1 MERKIRYAW
10 WGVLVLL
17 IMVAIWKFFLPHGS
31 NVAIERSGQAR
42 EIVVYISGAVEKPS
56 LVHLPMDARLN
67 DALKQVAPLPE
78 ANLDQ
83 MNPAEKLKDGQKI
96 TVPYKLVAQ
105 PTASNSGSVLGSAV
119 PGGGVIPNTSSASNG
134 TLPSNNSST
143 GSVGQQGMAGVGDS
157 SSGMININTA
167 GITELD
173 RLPGI
178 GPALAERIIQYRND
192 HGAFVKPEDLQK
204 VSGIG
209 ATTYEKMAS
218 RVSVGP

>member
-1 MERKIRYAW
+1 
-10 WGVLVLL
+10 
-17 IMVAIWKFFLPHGS
+17 MVAIWKFFLPHGS
-31 NVAIERSGQAR
+31 NLAIERSGQTR
-42 EIVVYISGAVEKPS
+42 EIVVYIAGAVERPG

-67 DALKQVAPLPE
+67 DALKQVTPLPE

-96 TVPYKLVAQ
+96 TVPYKPAAQ
-105 PTASNSGSVLGSAV
+105 PTASNSGIMQGSAV
-119 PGGGVIPNTSSASNG
+119 PSGGVMPNTSSVSNG

-143 GSVGQQGMAGVGDS
+143 GSVGQPSTSSVGNS

-173 RLPGI
+173 KLPGI

-209 ATTYEKMAS
+209 AATYEKMAS
-218 RVSVGP
+218 KVSVGP